1 MTNYATSEHTKT
13 LLVNAAGEL
22 AAELGFSNVSTRA
35 IAERSGENI
44 GSIHYHFGGK
54 DALFKE
60 VVKAAI
66 ADIKES
72 ASWNAVNEI
81 NRNPTSP
88 QILSE
93 TVRKIVHQQ
102 IQTLFNPD
110 KPRWHSQVIYQLL
123 QFEGE
128 LNDIFRREILEPD
141 IDAMSKFFRI
151 IKPEMPDDEV
161 LLRSLILQMPIFAHA
176 NYMSAI
182 LKMLDTPCYSDEYLM
197 MMENILV
204 HQTQLILELPLIDIS
219 PIKHNR
225 KDNV

>member
-1 MTNYATSEHTKT
+1 MKNYATSEHTKT
-13 LLVNAAGEL
+13 LLINAAGEL

-44 GSIHYHFGGK
+44 GSIHYHFGSK
-54 DALFKE
+54 DALFE
-60 VVKAAI
+60 DVVKTAI

-72 ASWNAVNEI
+72 PSWNAI
-81 NRNPTSP
+81 NKISGNTISQ

-141 IDAMSKFFRI
+141 MDAMKKFFRI
-151 IKPEMPDDEV
+151 IKPEIQDDEI
-161 LLRSLILQMPIFAHA
+161 LLRSLILQMPIVAHA
-176 NYMSAI
+176 NYMPTI
-182 LKMLDTPCYSDEYLM
+182 LKLLDTSSYSDEYLM
-197 MMENILV
+197 MMEDLLV
-204 HQTQLILELPLIDIS
+204 HQTQLLLGLPLTDIS
-219 PIKHNR
+219 PVTNT
-225 KDNV
+225 